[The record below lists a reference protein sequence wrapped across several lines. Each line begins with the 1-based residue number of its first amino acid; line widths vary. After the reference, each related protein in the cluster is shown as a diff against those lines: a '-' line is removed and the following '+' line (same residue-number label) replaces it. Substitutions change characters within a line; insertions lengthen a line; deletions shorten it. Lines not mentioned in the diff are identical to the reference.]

1 MPSVE
6 PDFHVLSLLPTFE
19 IRKGVTW
26 IENRDEF
33 EIQAETVV
41 IKVTLF
47 HLCTQV
53 QYCTKVTFERRYPI
67 EDVYVFRTPS
77 PTNSS
82 VQCIIIRARIIIV
95 PIRILS
101 IIDPYGLMYVDFV
114 YRAYSL
120 VCTYVM
126 YVKHNKLVIDQRS
139 YTYSIFYTHFSDNT
153 FIFNKMSP
161 E

>member
-1 MPSVE
+1 M
-6 PDFHVLSLLPTFE
+6 D
-19 IRKGVTW
+19 

-53 QYCTKVTFERRYPI
+53 QYCTKVTFERRRYPI

-95 PIRILS
+95 PIRTLPLNHRHS
-101 IIDPYGLMYVDFV
+101 MV
-114 YRAYSL
+114 
-120 VCTYVM
+120 T
-126 YVKHNKLVIDQRS
+126 
-139 YTYSIFYTHFSDNT
+139 
-153 FIFNKMSP
+153 
-161 E
+161 